1 MQAAFIN
8 YCLLIIL
15 MVLAQRGRRVC
26 SYSSNK
32 QQRLSAGSLPITIT
46 TTNCVEQYQLQ
57 QITDEYGTR

>member
-1 MQAAFIN
+1 MQSVFLSD
-8 YCLLIIL
+8 CLLNSL
-15 MVLAQRGRRVC
+15 VVLAQHGRRVC